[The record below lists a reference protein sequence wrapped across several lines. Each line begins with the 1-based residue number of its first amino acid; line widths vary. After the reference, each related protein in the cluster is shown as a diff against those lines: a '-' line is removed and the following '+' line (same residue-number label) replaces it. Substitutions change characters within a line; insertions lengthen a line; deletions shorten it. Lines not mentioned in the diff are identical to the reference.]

1 MEFVFGFA
9 KQPYLS
15 RARMVTAVAPAPARW
30 LDVGAGHGHFC
41 MAARDE
47 LPATHFDGLD
57 LSDSI
62 DEAARRGWVE
72 HAYRGLFP
80 VLASELAG
88 RYDVVSMSHY
98 LEHTLDQR
106 AELAAANT
114 ALVDGGCL
122 LIELPDPDYALGRVL
137 GRYWLPWFQPQH
149 LHLVSVKNLD
159 KLLREHGFEPVTWH
173 RGAAHQRVDLFF
185 ASYLLLDRIAPPPHL
200 PWRWRG
206 PLGTAWRLATWTIGA
221 PLIVVATLVDNLV
234 GPAISKA
241 RVSNTYR
248 VLARK
253 VAVDT

>member
-41 MAARDE
+41 IAARE
-47 LPATHFDGLD
+47 AMPATHFDGLD

-80 VLASELAG
+80 ELAPTFAG
-88 RYDVVSMSHY
+88 GYDVVSMSHY

-106 AELAAANT
+106 AELAAAHT

-122 LIELPDPDYALGRVL
+122 MIELPDPDYVLGRVL
-137 GRYWLPWFQPQH
+137 GA
-149 LHLVSVKNLD
+149 
-159 KLLREHGFEPVTWH
+159 LLAAVVPAAAPAPRVGEEPRQAAARARLRAGEWH
-173 RGAAHQRVDLFF
+173 RGKAHQRVDFFF
-185 ASYLLLDRIAPPPHL
+185 AGWLLLDRIAPPRAPAVAL
-200 PWRWRG
+200 ARRAGW
-206 PLGTAWRLATWTIGA
+206 AWRPRRGR
-221 PLIVVATLVDNLV
+221 
-234 GPAISKA
+234 SA
-241 RVSNTYR
+241 RR
-248 VLARK
+248 
-253 VAVDT
+253 